1 MKNPE
6 PNSAETVVISRKPR
20 TIRFGKDLRRFP
32 NPTLLPRRGHLL
44 EKVKQECVQ
53 RERLH
58 ALPGQPFQ
66 CSATLNVKKL
76 FMLRWHFSGFS
87 SLLNGTNSVPQR
99 LFIK

>member
-32 NPTLLPRRGHLL
+32 SPTLLPRRGHLL
-44 EKVKQECVQ
+44 GKVKQECVQVGFECVQ

-76 FMLRWHFSGFS
+76 FFMLR
-87 SLLNGTNSVPQR
+87 
-99 LFIK
+99 